1 MMPTLR
7 LTHIQFTQLQPM
19 TWCAT
24 AQVREIP
31 YLRHQDWL
39 GKSLKRPINNLAYIN
54 PASINTDT
62 WDKCSWQYHLPSANL
77 SVGDIA
83 RIQRQRQRQGVRL
96 LLQQLLDHLALSDTL
111 DESSFPY
118 RLVKAGHYV
127 CFSHTG
133 NKNKSKKLNK
143 NTNQTINEPLSSTV
157 AVVIGPHRPIGVDV
171 ENNDVAWHVAK
182 RFYSDSEIAILQSL
196 PMMQRDIIAKLL
208 WQIKESFI
216 KIYQYTLAQGLGVD
230 YAYLIDE
237 LIDAIEKHPSLTVIT
252 DHKSPYQIAVL
263 STQQTIV
270 VF

>member
-1 MMPTLR
+1 M
-7 LTHIQFTQLQPM
+7 
-19 TWCAT
+19 
-24 AQVREIP
+24 
-31 YLRHQDWL
+31 
-39 GKSLKRPINNLAYIN
+39 
-54 PASINTDT
+54 
-62 WDKCSWQYHLPSANL
+62 
-77 SVGDIA
+77 GDIA
-83 RIQRQRQRQGVRL
+83 RTQRQRQRQGVRL
-96 LLQQLLDHLALSDTL
+96 LLQQLLDHLALSDML

-133 NKNKSKKLNK
+133 NKSKSKLNE
-143 NTNQTINEPLSSTV
+143 NANQTINVPLSSTV
-157 AVVIGPHRPIGVDV
+157 AVVISPHRPIGVDV
-171 ENNDVAWHVAK
+171 ENNNVAWHVAK
-182 RFYSDSEIAILQSL
+182 RFYSNSEIAILQSL
-196 PMMQRDIIAKLL
+196 PMMRRDIIAKLL

-237 LIDAIEKHPSLTVIT
+237 LIDAIEKQPSLTVIT